1 MSQPSVKF
9 APPLMMTI
17 TVALTL
23 GILLWLGTWQ
33 MQRLAWKEALITL
46 YERNISADPIPLAE
60 LERRVAGGVPL
71 QDFEFST
78 VHLRG
83 ALHHDKEMY
92 LSGRSRAGEPG
103 LHVLTPLTLE
113 NGDVVLLNRGWVPF
127 EYRDPASRPAGL
139 FAGVRDYTGIL
150 RLVRPETGL
159 RKLVMPDNDPVRN
172 QWYTLDT
179 AAMAKSSGL
188 WLRREVY
195 FMDNREGLPRP
206 FGRQWR
212 LKLRND
218 HFEYALTWYAFG
230 LILVTIYVLY
240 GLRRGRE
247 LLAAQGDSHGR

>member
-1 MSQPSVKF
+1 MGQPSVKF
-9 APPLMMTI
+9 APPLMMTF
-17 TVALTL
+17 TVAIALV
-23 GILLWLGTWQ
+23 ILLWLGTWK

-46 YERNISADPIPLAE
+46 YERNIDAAPTALAD
-60 LERRVAGGVPL
+60 LERQVAGGTPL
-71 QDFEFST
+71 QDFEFSA
-78 VHLRG
+78 VRLRG
-83 ALHHDKEMY
+83 ILDHDREMY

-127 EYRDPASRPAGL
+127 EYRDRSSRADGL

-150 RLVRPETGL
+150 RLVRPETGI

-179 AAMAKSSGL
+179 AAMAKWTGL

-195 FMDNREGLPRP
+195 FMDNREGLPHP
-206 FGRQWR
+206 LGRQWR
-212 LKLRND
+212 LKLHND
-218 HFEYALTWYAFG
+218 HFEYALTWYGFG

-247 LLAAQGDSHGR
+247 LSAAQGDGDEG